1 MIAADSERLYQLKT
15 LYAAHIPKHISRT
28 NYLAA
33 RRLNASK
40 VAIADYFGISRTALH
55 RLLNQWELEDAR
67 QETQALYGTRAQAV
81 FAAEAEKPPS
91 FSKEGAPWPPQ
102 GRMSIAL

>member
-1 MIAADSERLYQLKT
+1 MISADSERLYQLKT
-15 LYAAHIPKHISRT
+15 LYAAHLPKYISRT

-40 VAIADYFGISRTALH
+40 VAIADYFGISPTTLH
-55 RLLNQWELEDAR
+55 NLLNQWGLGDAR

-81 FAAEAEKPPS
+81 FATEEENPPS
-91 FSKEGAPWPPQ
+91 FSKETTPWPPQ
-102 GRMSIAL
+102 GKVSIAL